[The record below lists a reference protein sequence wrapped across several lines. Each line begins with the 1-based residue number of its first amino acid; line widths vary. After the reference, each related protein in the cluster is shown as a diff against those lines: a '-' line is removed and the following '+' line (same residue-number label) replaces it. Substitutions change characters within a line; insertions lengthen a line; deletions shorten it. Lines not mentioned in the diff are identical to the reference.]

1 MTVSSISTSFA
12 RRFRH
17 WIKLA
22 LRLITRRPKRD
33 DQVDQRSDIRVGIRI
48 DGMDSYR
55 LDGDVRG
62 ESPTLTA
69 EIKLTVCTPAPAPGT
84 PHQ

>member
-1 MTVSSISTSFA
+1 MSSISRSF
-12 RRFRH
+12 RRACSGH

-22 LRLITRRPKRD
+22 LRLITHRPKRD
-33 DQVDQRSDIRVGIRI
+33 DQVDQRSDRRVGIRI
-48 DGMDSYR
+48 DRMDSYR
-55 LDGDVRG
+55 LDGDVGG

-69 EIKLTVCTPAPAPGT
+69 EMKLTVCAPAPVPGT

>member
-1 MTVSSISTSFA
+1 MSTSFA

-33 DQVDQRSDIRVGIRI
+33 DQVEQRSDRRVGIRI
-48 DGMDSYR
+48 DRMHSYR
-55 LDGDVRG
+55 LDGDVGG
-62 ESPTLTA
+62 ESPTLMA
-69 EIKLTVCTPAPAPGT
+69 EMKLTVCAPAPAPGM
-84 PHQ
+84 PQQ